1 MKNKY
6 RDCGLEV
13 LTGYKIPGS
22 RISGERIIGI
32 GRINIDYS
40 CFKKTPEEKLKLKL
54 AKLSA
59 K

>member
-1 MKNKY
+1 VQVDK
-6 RDCGLEV
+6 RQ
-13 LTGYKIPGS
+13 YKIPGS
-22 RISGERIIGI
+22 RISGERIIEI

-40 CFKKTPEEKLKLKL
+40 CFKKTPEEKLRLKL

>member
-1 MKNKY
+1 MGKRFRDTGLKVPEENKKPSW
-6 RDCGLEV
+6 RQQGQRVIE
-13 LTGYKIPGS
+13 
-22 RISGERIIGI
+22 I